1 MNKTEAFKIIQETGI
16 DYVGLMFTDFQ
27 GKLYTVWIRSTE
39 MEGAIKNGVGFS
51 GYPYFS
57 GHTDSD
63 LTLKPDMTT
72 FRVLPWQSAGKPLGS
87 VMADMY
93 RVNGVDP
100 LEESPRYLLQRAV
113 KKLKDVLGNDVNLFG
128 VPECEFHLIEKMPTG
143 ELRLYGDGS
152 YLATPPADKGLDLRN
167 EFGAALAK
175 SGIGVGKHHHESL
188 RGKNEMVLDF
198 SHVLN
203 SADMVMFSKMVMRK
217 ITEDHGLIITFMP
230 KPFNVPGGAGWHT
243 HISLMDERKG
253 KTLMYSAKAE
263 HGLSEVALQFI
274 AGVLKHA
281 RALTACSNPA
291 VNCYKRL
298 VPGYQAPIF
307 VSWAKNNRSSLIR
320 IPASQPNGTRFE
332 YRATDGLCNF
342 YLYFAALIYAGLDGI
357 ANKYDPPAPV
367 EDNLY
372 ALSDK
377 ERKARGIV
385 QLPRSLGEA
394 LDEFTKDEVIQEA
407 LQPLT
412 AKFLRLKRE
421 EWEEYANRVH
431 DWERAR
437 YMEEYY
443 TRYAEYRESGE
454 RVR

>member
-1 MNKTEAFKIIQETGI
+1 MNKAEAFNIIQKHGI

-27 GKLYTVWIRSTE
+27 GKLYTVWICSSE

-63 LTLKPDMTT
+63 LTLKPDMST
-72 FRVLPWQSAGKPLGS
+72 FRVLPWLSGGKAMGA
-87 VMADMY
+87 VMADMF

-100 LEESPRYLLQRAV
+100 LEESPRFLLQRAV
-113 KKLKDVLGNDVNLFG
+113 RKLKTELGNDANLFA
-128 VPECEFHLIEKMPTG
+128 VPECEFHLIEKAPTG
-143 ELRLYGDGS
+143 EIRLYGDGS
-152 YLATPPADKGLDLRN
+152 YLASPPADRGLDLRN
-167 EFGAALAK
+167 AFCAALAQA
-175 SGIGVGKHHHESL
+175 GIGINKHHHESL
-188 RGKNEMVLDF
+188 RGKNEMAFDYDHAV
-198 SHVLN
+198 N

-243 HISLMDERKG
+243 HISLMDEKKK
-253 KTLMYSAKAE
+253 KTLMYSPKGPN
-263 HGLSEVALQFI
+263 GLSDLALHFI

-281 RALTACSNPA
+281 RALTAVSNPA

-307 VSWAKNNRSSLIR
+307 ASWAKNNRSSLIR

-332 YRATDGLCNF
+332 YRATDGLCNY
-342 YLYFAALIYAGLDGI
+342 YLYFTALIFAGLDGVS
-357 ANKYDPPAPV
+357 NKLDPPAPV
-367 EDNLY
+367 EENLY
-372 ALSDK
+372 ALSEK
-377 ERKARGIV
+377 EKKAKGIV

-394 LDEFTKDEVIQEA
+394 LDEFEKDEVLKEA

-412 AKFLRLKRE
+412 PKFLKLKRE

-431 DWERAR
+431 DWERAK

-443 TRYAEYRESGE
+443 TRYAEFRESGE